1 MEQNNDTSN
10 FHRFLSEFCDK
21 LKEKS
26 EDDNVV
32 PTRFANSRVTHEEL
46 EGECLEWCLH
56 FLSTR

>member
-10 FHRFLSEFCDK
+10 FHRFLSELCDK

-32 PTRFANSRVTHEEL
+32 PTRFANSRVTLEEL
-46 EGECLEWCLH
+46 EGECLE
-56 FLSTR
+56 